1 MNHQEVFIKAS
12 KLGIPIYSKP
22 TSFMAKVTIMD
33 EDEVPETPDTPENPD
48 IPENPDTP
56 VNTTLP
62 PLHKNITVSNNVQLK
77 DGKYGIFK
85 NDTVEWKVKLVDVAM
100 DSIVGESKL
109 SLTNTTDSTATEE
122 ILNFVGMEA
131 SVTTQFTSA
140 ATYRLKLSIPNVDE
154 VNWEVEVKDVVTPS
168 TATIQQVEGEV
179 NKELDLNV
187 TINDT
192 ENKWENVKL
201 FVTVPSTPD
210 KQLLGENITTGT
222 YKYTPTV
229 EGTYN
234 FSLENNNEVIY
245 QLSVNV
251 IPQTVVPQPVFSI
264 NVEKLTLNPV
274 NQSNMQFRVTTENGN
289 TKYNDLTMF
298 VVITADGNT
307 DLRVDTVQL
316 DGVSDI
322 DYALTKSGEHV
333 FKIIGTLSDSSGT
346 EEVWRES
353 IQVADVPQPTITST
367 VAENEHFRVTT
378 TKSFV
383 DGAVKVPAGTEVDYR
398 IIALSEVAK
407 NNITGDSNY
416 YKIVTAE
423 GEQVLVFDEITGDTK
438 AARVVYQY
446 NNQGQSTS
454 SISSTADGQ
463 VITWNM
469 NII

>member
-33 EDEVPETPDTPENPD
+33 EDEVPETPEV
-48 IPENPDTP
+48 PENPDTP

-85 NDTVEWKVKLVDVAM
+85 NDTVEWKIKLVDVAM

-122 ILNFVGMEA
+122 VLNFVGMEA
-131 SVTTQFTSA
+131 SATTQFTSA
-140 ATYRLKLSIPNVDE
+140 ATYKLKLTIPNVDE
-154 VNWEVEVKDVVTPS
+154 VNWEVEVQDVVTPS

-179 NKELDLNV
+179 NKELDLDV

-251 IPQTVVPQPVFSI
+251 NPQ
-264 NVEKLTLNPV
+264 
-274 NQSNMQFRVTTENGN
+274 
-289 TKYNDLTMF
+289 
-298 VVITADGNT
+298 
-307 DLRVDTVQL
+307 
-316 DGVSDI
+316 
-322 DYALTKSGEHV
+322 
-333 FKIIGTLSDSSGT
+333 
-346 EEVWRES
+346 
-353 IQVADVPQPTITST
+353 ADVPQPTITST
-367 VAENEHFRVTT
+367 VAENEHFRITT

-383 DGAVKVPAGTEVDYR
+383 DGAVKVSAGTEVDYR

-438 AARVVYQY
+438 AARVAYQY